1 MGQGKDASTPCQAGE
16 ASVSVDV
23 RGWGVADGAVALLTE
38 ASAHVAGGVR
48 QLRVAGC
55 RLHWSQPAESVQLLE
70 LAPEPLQRSS
80 LYAGPAAAA
89 APRPNAPEEVAA
101 ATAAARPR
109 MSQEADAGS
118 CGDDGTCAE
127 DGACADDGT
136 CAADAAATCAEAAT
150 CAAHRDTSSSS
161 SSRSSR
167 SSSRSGGRSKLAAQC
182 DAASAPLPSAPPGWP
197 SLKRPAAFHP
207 HRPVTCGSSRPQRLF
222 SFDLSPLRGE
232 QAVGAAAF
240 VLLELHGQ
248 AFEGGATALVLYADS
263 GRAGEEPRPLGSW
276 RRSDQPCSDQ
286 GRCSGTLL
294 RKSQLTLDIT
304 DAAHGLARRGTERAQ
319 RLDVL
324 ASCEH
329 ERGKRSRSSRASL
342 KAAALRVLHRPLRD

>member
-1 MGQGKDASTPCQAGE
+1 M
-16 ASVSVDV
+16 SVDV

-38 ASAHVAGGVR
+38 ASAQVTGGVR
-48 QLRVAGC
+48 QLRVSGR
-55 RLHWSQPAESVQLLE
+55 RLYWSQPAESVQLLE
-70 LAPEPLQRSS
+70 LAPEQLQRSS
-80 LYAGPAAAA
+80 LYACAAAA
-89 APRPNAPEEVAA
+89 APRPDAQEKVSAA
-101 ATAAARPR
+101 IAAARPR
-109 MSQEADAGS
+109 RSPKADAGS

-127 DGACADDGT
+127 DGTCADDGT
-136 CAADAAATCAEAAT
+136 CAADADATCAEAAT
-150 CAAHRDTSSSS
+150 FAAHRDTSSRSS
-161 SSRSSR
+161 PRSSR
-167 SSSRSGGRSKLAAQC
+167 SSSRSGRRSKLAAQC
-182 DAASAPLPSAPPGWP
+182 DAASASLPSAPPGWP

-207 HRPVTCGSSRPQRLF
+207 HRPVTCGSRPQRLF
-222 SFDLSPLRGE
+222 SFDLSPLRGD

-294 RKSQLTLDIT
+294 RKSQLTIDIT
-304 DAAHGLARRGTERAQ
+304 DAAHGLARLGTERAR

-329 ERGKRSRSSRASL
+329 ERGKRARSSRASV
-342 KAAALRVLHRPLRD
+342 KAAALRVLHTPLRD

>member
-1 MGQGKDASTPCQAGE
+1 M
-16 ASVSVDV
+16 SVDV

-38 ASAHVAGGVR
+38 ASAHVTGGVR
-48 QLRVAGC
+48 QLRVSGR
-55 RLHWSQPAESVQLLE
+55 RLYWSQPAESMQLLE

-89 APRPNAPEEVAA
+89 APRPNAPEKVSA

-127 DGACADDGT
+127 DGTCADDGT
-136 CAADAAATCAEAAT
+136 CAADADADCAEAAT

-207 HRPVTCGSSRPQRLF
+207 HRPVTCGSSTPQRLF

-304 DAAHGLARRGTERAQ
+304 DAAHGLARLGTESAQ

-329 ERGKRSRSSRASL
+329 ERGKRARSSRASL